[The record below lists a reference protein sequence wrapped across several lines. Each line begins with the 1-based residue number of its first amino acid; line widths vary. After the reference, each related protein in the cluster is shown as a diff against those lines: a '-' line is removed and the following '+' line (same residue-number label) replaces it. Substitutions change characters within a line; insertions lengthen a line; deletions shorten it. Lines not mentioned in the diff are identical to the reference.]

1 VDFPFPSMASASSA
15 ERSVRAVLLCAAALL
30 AGCSSD
36 KAPGAA
42 RDGGGPEAGG
52 GDASSAGLPDA
63 SQTPA
68 KGVTA
73 APDGSPWDTLAEW
86 HLFTDPVKQV
96 PQDRVIPYDV
106 NSQLFADYAQ
116 KRRFIYVPPGAAIQ
130 YSTTDTWKLPVGTI
144 LVKTFSYL
152 ADARDPTKGER
163 LLETRLLI
171 HEVDGWVPRTY
182 VWNDAQSTATL
193 EVAGTVIPSKFI
205 DPSGNAVSNAY
216 VVPNGSACRECHG
229 TLGFT
234 DTLGGRTRQLD
245 RDHDYGSG
253 PENQIDHLAK
263 LGFFAATPEPVAAR
277 QRLVDP
283 FDKAN
288 PLQERVRSYFDGNCG
303 HCHQPAQGGET
314 RGATSSGLFLDYAS
328 TAPGQSDQ
336 YWGRCKQPAAAGGGT
351 CGRAFDVSPGA
362 PGDSILLC
370 RLEST
375 TSKSQMPPVGRNLV
389 HAEGVA
395 LMKEWVAQL
404 PGSCGPPPPPP
415 PPLDA
420 GAAKD
425 AAPPP
430 PPATDSGPG

>member
-1 VDFPFPSMASASSA
+1 MDSVLSA
-15 ERSVRAVLLCAAALL
+15 ERSVRAGFLCAAALL

-36 KAPGAA
+36 RAAPATT

-52 GDASSAGLPDA
+52 ADASSSSLRDA
-63 SQTPA
+63 SPA

-73 APDGSPWDTLAEW
+73 APDGSPWNTLAEW

-96 PQDRVIPYDV
+96 PQERVVPYDV

-116 KRRFIYVPPGAAIQ
+116 KRRFLYVPPGATIQ
-130 YSTTDTWKLPVGTI
+130 YAATDTWKLPVGTI

-152 ADARDPTKGER
+152 ADARDPIKGER

-171 HEVDGWVPRTY
+171 HEADGWVPRTY
-182 VWNDAQSTATL
+182 VWDDAQRTATL
-193 EVAGTVIPSKFI
+193 EVAGTVLPSKFI
-205 DPSGNAVSNAY
+205 DSSGSTVSNAY
-216 VVPNGSACRECHG
+216 VVPSGSTCRECHG
-229 TLGFT
+229 TLGVT

-245 RDHDYGSG
+245 RDQDYGSG

-263 LGFFAATPEPVAAR
+263 LGFFAAAPEPVAAR

-283 FDKAN
+283 FDKAS
-288 PLQERVRSYFDGNCG
+288 PLQERVRSYFDANCG
-303 HCHQPAQGGET
+303 HCHQPAQGGVK
-314 RGATSSGLFLDYAS
+314 RGATSSGLFLDYPS
-328 TAPGQSDQ
+328 TAPGQSDE

-351 CGRAFDVSPGA
+351 CGRPLDVVPGL
-362 PGDSILLC
+362 PGESILLC

-395 LMKEWVAQL
+395 LIREWVAQL
-404 PGSCGPPPPPP
+404 PGGCGAPPPPP

-420 GAAKD
+420 GAGKD
-425 AAPPP
+425 AALPPP
-430 PPATDSGPG
+430 TVTDSGPG